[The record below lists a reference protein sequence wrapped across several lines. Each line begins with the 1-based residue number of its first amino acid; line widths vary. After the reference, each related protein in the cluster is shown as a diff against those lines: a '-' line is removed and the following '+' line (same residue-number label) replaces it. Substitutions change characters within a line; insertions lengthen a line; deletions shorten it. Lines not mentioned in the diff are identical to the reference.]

1 MGVVLELLLLA
12 IVGGAFGLFCMKL
25 TERLIAVRVSP
36 GMNVLNINN
45 KAAPFLWAFGMAVL
59 FCFMCFTVP
68 SYINRVEY
76 ALVICAVA
84 CIAMVD
90 ISIRRIP
97 NELLLTI
104 LIIKVFF
111 TLVNGIVS
119 GFNWKMFVFP
129 IVGMVI
135 GLVTFLLPSLIH
147 LYIGNGDI
155 KYGAVIGFYFGFY
168 GFLQS
173 VLLMGIAA
181 LVYYIVLRLLKK
193 GNMKT
198 RVPMGPFLSLGVLI
212 TIFLPFLNSTFAV

>member
-1 MGVVLELLLLA
+1 MGVVLELLLFA
-12 IVGGAFGLFCMKL
+12 IVGGAFGLLCMKL
-25 TERLIAVRVSP
+25 TEKLISVRVSP

-45 KAAPFLWAFGMAVL
+45 RAAPFLWAFGMAVL
-59 FCFMCFTVP
+59 FCFMCFAIP

-76 ALVICAVA
+76 ALIICAIA

-104 LIIKVFF
+104 LIVKVISIF
-111 TLVNGIVS
+111 VNGIVS

-129 IVGMVI
+129 VVGMVI
-135 GLVTFLLPSLIH
+135 GLVTFFLPSLIH

-173 VLLMGIAA
+173 MILMGIAV
-181 LVYYIVLRLLKK
+181 LIYYLILRFLKK
-193 GNMKT
+193 GDMKT
-198 RVPMGPFLSLGVLI
+198 RLPMGPFLSLGVLI
-212 TIFLPFLNSTFAV
+212 TIFLPFFNSI

>member
-1 MGVVLELLLLA
+1 MGVVLELLLFA
-12 IVGGAFGLFCMKL
+12 IVGGAFGLLCMKL
-25 TERLIAVRVSP
+25 TEKLISVRVSP

-45 KAAPFLWAFGMAVL
+45 RAAPFLWAFGMAVL
-59 FCFMCFTVP
+59 FCFMCFMIP

-76 ALVICAVA
+76 ALIMCAIA

-97 NELLLTI
+97 NELLLAIIT
-104 LIIKVFF
+104 IKVISI
-111 TLVNGIVS
+111 LVS
-119 GFNWKMFVFP
+119 GVLNGFDWKMFVFP

-135 GLVTFLLPSLIH
+135 GLATFLLPSLIH

-173 VLLMGIAA
+173 MVLMGIAA
-181 LVYYIVLRLLKK
+181 LFYYIILRLLKK
-193 GNMKT
+193 GDMKT

-212 TIFLPFLNSTFAV
+212 TIFFPFLNSAFVI